1 MPIVLAARLWKVDRR
16 ATWSGTSTP
25 MAIAVP
31 ETPMSMEF
39 SATAPQSS
47 HPRFPENPVV
57 ERSSASCLVRCC
69 SPVRMQSLHIEAI
82 VAARLTTRRG
92 LDKLDS

>member
-47 HPRFPENPVV
+47 HPDSLKTRLWSGHPRF
-57 ERSSASCLVRCC
+57 A
-69 SPVRMQSLHIEAI
+69 
-82 VAARLTTRRG
+82 
-92 LDKLDS
+92 